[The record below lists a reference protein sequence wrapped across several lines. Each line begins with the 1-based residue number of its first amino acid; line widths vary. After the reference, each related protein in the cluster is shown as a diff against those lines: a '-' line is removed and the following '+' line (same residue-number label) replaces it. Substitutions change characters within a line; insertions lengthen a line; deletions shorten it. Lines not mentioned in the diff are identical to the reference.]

1 MAWRIVKTTDDQH
14 VGEIIDNVAPG
25 QILTFP
31 DGDVV
36 PIDKTFHDATGD
48 LMIAY
53 GQNYEM
59 TLEKE

>member
-1 MAWRIVKTTDDQH
+1 MAWRIVKSTDNQH
-14 VGEIIDNVAPG
+14 LGEIIDNVAPG

-36 PIDKTFHDATGD
+36 PIDKTFLDATGD
-48 LMIAY
+48 TMVAY

-59 TLEKE
+59 TLEQE